1 MTMVKHTQRNIQ
13 ANKNAMLQVFSCNFS
28 QYLFTINNLIPATV
42 ANTTVNY
49 KHD

>member
-13 ANKNAMLQVFSCNFS
+13 ANKNAMLQVFSRNFS